1 MEKIF
6 NALGDKSRRYLLDL
20 LYEKNGQSL
29 TELSSHLD
37 MSRQAVTKHLKI
49 LEDANLIIPVW
60 KGKEKLHYLNP
71 VPLRLIYSRWISKF
85 DEDRIQGLYEMKDE
99 LENNTLEVEMKGFV
113 YQIVIASSAEKV
125 WESLTNPEF
134 TQKFWFGR
142 RVVSDW
148 EVGSDVKVITPE
160 GNAEVN
166 GKVLEY
172 KPHTR
177 LSYTWKTP
185 DITSEDEVTTVVF
198 ELQEMG
204 PMTKVT
210 ILHDMD
216 AESAKFNQAAAGWT
230 FILCGLKTFLETG
243 APMPSIPWKGKE

>member
-1 MEKIF
+1 MDNIF

-20 LYEKNGQSL
+20 LYERSGQSL
-29 TELSSHLD
+29 TELSSRLD

-49 LEDANLIIPVW
+49 LEAANLVIPVW

-85 DEDRIQGLYEMKDE
+85 DDNRLQYLYELKSD
-99 LENNTLEVEMKGFV
+99 LENSNQEVKMKGFV
-113 YQIVIASSAEKV
+113 YQIVIAASAEKV
-125 WESLTNPEF
+125 WESLTKPEF

-142 RVVSDW
+142 SIHSDW
-148 EVGSDVKVITPE
+148 SVGSTVSIMTPE
-160 GNAEVN
+160 GNEEVK
-166 GKVLEY
+166 GQVLEFQPY
-172 KPHTR
+172 TR
-177 LSYTWKTP
+177 LSYSWKTP
-185 DITSEDEVTTVVF
+185 DITEEQATTVVF

-204 PMTKVT
+204 PMIKLT

-216 AESAKFNQAAAGWT
+216 AEDAKFQQAAAGWT

-243 APMPSIPWKGKE
+243 APMPPMPWKK

>member
-1 MEKIF
+1 MDKIF

-20 LYEKNGQSL
+20 LYERNGQSL
-29 TELSSHLD
+29 TELSSNLD

-49 LEDANLIIPVW
+49 LESADLVIPVW

-71 VPLRLIYSRWISKF
+71 VPLRHIYSRWINKF
-85 DEDRIQGLYEMKDE
+85 DESRIQGLYEWKNE
-99 LENNTLEVEMKGFV
+99 LENTKQEVKMNGFI
-113 YQIVIASSAEKV
+113 YQIVIATSAEKV
-125 WESLTNPEF
+125 WETLTKPEF

-142 RVVSDW
+142 SVISDW
-148 EVGSDVKVITPE
+148 SVGSSVSIITPE
-160 GNAEVN
+160 GEEEVK
-166 GKVLEY
+166 GEVLEFNPF
-172 KPHTR
+172 KR

-185 DITSEDEVTTVVF
+185 DVASEQATTVVF

-210 ILHDMD
+210 ILHDID
-216 AESAKFNQAAAGWT
+216 TADAKFQQAAAGWT

-243 APMPSIPWKGKE
+243 APMPSVPWKK

>member
-1 MEKIF
+1 M
-6 NALGDKSRRYLLDL
+6 DL

-49 LEDANLIIPVW
+49 LEGADLVVPVW
-60 KGKEKLHYLNP
+60 KGKEKIHYLNP
-71 VPLRLIYSRWISKF
+71 VPLMLIYARWISKF
-85 DEDRIQGLYEMKDE
+85 DESRIMGLYDIKRE
-99 LENNTLEVEMKGFV
+99 LEKNTQEVNMKGFM
-113 YQIVIASSAEKV
+113 YQIVIAASAEKV
-125 WESLTNPEF
+125 WESLTSPDF

-142 RVVSDW
+142 KVQSDW
-148 EVGSDVKVITPE
+148 KAGSEVRIITPE
-160 GNAEVN
+160 GGEEVR

-172 KPHTR
+172 TPHTR
-177 LSYTWKTP
+177 LSYTWQTP
-185 DITSEDEVTTVVF
+185 EDKAEDATTVVF

-210 ILHDMD
+210 LLHDID
-216 AESAKFNQAAAGWT
+216 ADSAKFNQAAAGWT

-243 APMPSIPWKGKE
+243 APMPSLPWKG

>member
-1 MEKIF
+1 MDNIF

-20 LYEKNGQSL
+20 LYERNGQSL
-29 TELSSHLD
+29 TELSSNLD

-49 LEDANLIIPVW
+49 LESANLVVPVW

-85 DEDRIQGLYEMKDE
+85 DEDRIQGLYELKKD
-99 LENNTLEVEMKGFV
+99 LENNTQEVKMNGFV
-113 YQIVIASSAEKV
+113 YQIVIATSAEKI
-125 WESLTNPEF
+125 WESLTKPEF

-142 RVVSDW
+142 SVISDW
-148 EVGSDVKVITPE
+148 KVGSTVTLITPE
-160 GNAEVN
+160 GNEEMK
-166 GKVLEY
+166 GEVLEFEPN
-172 KPHTR
+172 KR

-185 DITSEDEVTTVVF
+185 DQDASETTHVVF

-204 PMTKVT
+204 PMTKLT
-210 ILHDMD
+210 ILHDID
-216 AESAKFNQAAAGWT
+216 ASMAKFQQAAAGWT

-243 APMPSIPWKGKE
+243 APMPSLPWNGK

>member
-1 MEKIF
+1 MDKIF
-6 NALGDKSRRYLLDL
+6 QALGDKSRRYLMDL

-49 LEDANLIIPVW
+49 LEGAELVVPVW
-60 KGKEKLHYLNP
+60 KGKEKIHYLNP
-71 VPLRLIYSRWISKF
+71 VPLMLIYARWISKF
-85 DEDRIQGLYEMKDE
+85 DESRIVGLYGIKRE
-99 LENNTLEVEMKGFV
+99 LEKNTQEVNMKGFM
-113 YQIVIASSAEKV
+113 YQIVIAASAEKV
-125 WESLTNPEF
+125 WESLTSPDF

-142 RVVSDW
+142 KVQSDW
-148 EVGSDVKVITPE
+148 KADSDVRIITPE
-160 GNAEVN
+160 GGEEVR

-172 KPHTR
+172 TPYTR
-177 LSYTWKTP
+177 LSYTWQTP
-185 DITSEDEVTTVVF
+185 DNKAEDATTVVF

-210 ILHDMD
+210 LLHDID
-216 AESAKFNQAAAGWT
+216 ADSAKFNQAAAGWT

-243 APMPSIPWKGKE
+243 APMPSLPWKG